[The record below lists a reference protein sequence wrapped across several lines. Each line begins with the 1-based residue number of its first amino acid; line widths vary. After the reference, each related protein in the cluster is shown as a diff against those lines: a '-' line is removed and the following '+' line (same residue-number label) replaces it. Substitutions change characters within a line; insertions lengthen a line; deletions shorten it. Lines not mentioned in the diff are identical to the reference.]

1 MPAIRLDPRW
11 STALWVIALTC
22 VLSLSGWVSRL
33 DNVLYDTGQRYASRA
48 LPSDVVLVTIDEQSL
63 HSLGQWPWN
72 RRLHAQL
79 IDQLSQDGAKVI
91 GLDVMFTQAQTEDPE
106 ADRLLAQA
114 IAQAGN
120 VVLPVVIEKVRRN
133 GQLIE
138 SLPLPAFVEHAA
150 ALGRVHVELDADAMA
165 RSLVLWEGVG
175 DAAWPH
181 FAQAMLSI
189 AGQLPPSTVA
199 IAPVAQPMPAHA
211 LVKRDQRYVN
221 FSTAREHLP
230 SLSYLHVLNG
240 DFFPG
245 TFNNKLVLI
254 GYTAS
259 GSVDSLSTPV
269 SGYQQPMP
277 GVEFLANSLISMR
290 DQTLVTKAPS
300 WLNTTLACVLVFAS
314 VMCLP
319 MLRPSTGLL
328 VNTLLAL
335 GVLALSMA
343 LPIYFYSWV
352 QLTPA
357 VLGILSAYP
366 LWAWRRLDLASQFLD
381 AELTRLRRELD
392 HENLSQAQAPNRFRL
407 HFSDPFTRR
416 IEQIQQATALLKLLE
431 QQQRETLAFV
441 SHDIRV
447 PLGSAAAQIKE
458 ALGAQHPAHRQLV
471 RALSW
476 TEDFLLTSR
485 VQMLR
490 SDVFETL
497 DMVGVLHEVV
507 DEIHPMAAQR
517 GLTLLANLPIDPVW
531 VMGHADTLNRTI
543 ANLLSN
549 ALKFSPA
556 GQSIE
561 INVSVLASQM
571 VIDITDHGPGIAQS
585 DMDRL
590 FKRFSR
596 LETLPPQAET
606 TGVGLGLYF
615 VQTSLK
621 KHGGSISVHS
631 QPGKTSFMVLLPIQS
646 L

>member
-11 STALWVIALTC
+11 STALWAVALTC
-22 VLSLSGWVSRL
+22 VLSLTGLVSRL
-33 DNVLYDTGQRYASRA
+33 DNVIYDTGQQYASRA
-48 LPSDVVLVTIDEQSL
+48 MPADVVLVTIDEQSL
-63 HSLGQWPWN
+63 HSLGRWPWS

-79 IDQLSQDGAKVI
+79 LDQLSQDGAKVI
-91 GLDVMFTQAQTEDPE
+91 GLDVMFTEPQTEDPD
-106 ADRLLAQA
+106 ADRLMAQA

-120 VVLPVVIEKVRRN
+120 VVLPVVIETVRRN

-138 SLPLPAFVEHAA
+138 SLPLPEFVEHAA
-150 ALGRVHVELDADAMA
+150 ALGRAHAELDADAMA
-165 RSLVLWEGVG
+165 RSVVLWEGLG
-175 DAAWPH
+175 QAAWPH
-181 FAQAMLSI
+181 FAQAILSI
-189 AGQLPPSTVA
+189 AGQLPPLTA
-199 IAPVAQPMPAHA
+199 LRTPLKEPMPSHA
-211 LVKRDQRYVN
+211 LVKLEQRYIN
-221 FSTAREHLP
+221 FSTAHEQLP
-230 SLSYLHVLNG
+230 TLSYLQVLNG
-240 DFFPG
+240 DFFKG
-245 TFNNKLVLI
+245 TFTNKIVLV
-254 GYTAS
+254 GHTAS
-259 GSVDSLSTPV
+259 GLVDNLSTPI
-269 SGYQQPMP
+269 SGYKQPMP

-290 DQTLVTKAPS
+290 DQTLVTKAPT

-314 VMCLP
+314 ALCLP
-319 MLRPSTGLL
+319 MLRPRTGLV

-343 LPIYFYSWV
+343 LPLYFYTWV
-352 QLTPA
+352 KLTPA
-357 VLGILSAYP
+357 VLGILLTYP
-366 LWAWRRLDLASQFLD
+366 LWAWRRLDSASHFLD

-392 HENLSQAQAPNRFRL
+392 HESLTQVQAPRKFRL
-407 HFSDPFTRR
+407 HFADPFTHR

-458 ALGAQHPAHRQLV
+458 ALGAHHPAHRQLV

-490 SDVFETL
+490 SEVFQTL
-497 DMVGVLHEVV
+497 DVVAVLHEVA
-507 DEIHPMAAQR
+507 DEIYPMAEQR
-517 GLTLLANLPIDPVW
+517 GLKLRVELPVEPLW
-531 VMGHADTLNRTI
+531 VMGHADTLNRTF

-556 GQSIE
+556 GESIE
-561 INVSVLASQM
+561 MRVSIEGSRMAIV
-571 VIDITDHGPGIAQS
+571 ITDHGPGIDQR

-596 LETLPPQAET
+596 LKTQPPQTEA

-615 VQTSLK
+615 VQTSLH
-621 KHGGSISVHS
+621 KHGGSISVNS
-631 QPGKTSFMVLLPIQS
+631 QPGKTSFIVLLPIQS